1 MYAYL
6 VIRTFVLEGAN
17 NSYLN
22 QLPGNLLA
30 IILSIKAKFLT
41 MKLSVG
47 IDIGGTFTDIILQ
60 DMATGK
66 ILNQLK
72 ISTTPKHPE
81 QAIKKALEQEFST
94 EELHAIQKVYH
105 ATTIATN
112 AFLGQI
118 NLELPKTLLITTRGF
133 RDVLEIGR
141 QRRPSLYDFFFERPT
156 PIIPRQFRLEM
167 TERIDAKGDIL
178 TPIKKEELEPI
189 KKFIEQN
196 GVQSIAVSFLHSYVN
211 PLHEQQVKRILEKEY
226 PELFISIGSEVSPEH
241 REFERTSTT
250 AINAILM
257 PLISRYVRSL
267 TGIFQAFDLE
277 VPLFIMQSNGG
288 VSTADQVQKF
298 PVSIIESGPSAGVV
312 ASRFFADF
320 FSLPRVLS
328 FDMGG
333 TTAKAG
339 TVLNQTISLTTE
351 YEVGGDVHSG
361 RITKGSGYPAR
372 FPFIDLAE
380 ISSGGGSIA
389 WVDEGKALKVGP
401 ISAGADPGPAC
412 YGLGGTNPT
421 ITDANLILGRL
432 NPKGLLNETF
442 PIYPQ
447 LAKESI
453 QEKITN
459 PLDLSVI
466 ESALGIIKIANLNM
480 SRILRIVTVER
491 GLDPRTFTLLAF
503 GGAGPLHACSL
514 AEELDVK
521 RIIVPA
527 NPGLFSALG
536 LLYTNVKHTF
546 VKSIRA
552 KLQTLTP
559 QTFQQE
565 FATLEAKGTKILK
578 EEGFTPSAI
587 THQHFADLRYF
598 GQGFELLVDLSNI
611 SFSGK
616 ESLTQI
622 QEDFNAKHRSV
633 YGYDLPDEAIEVVNL
648 RINSL
653 GIIKNPS
660 LQKIPQGSKNPP
672 SESLVTH
679 RPVFFEQFQEF
690 RDIPIYTR
698 AKLLAGNVLSG
709 PLIIEQ
715 YDTTTV
721 VSPSWKVLVDDFG
734 VLKLAKD

>member
-1 MYAYL
+1 MCSNLL
-6 VIRTFVLEGAN
+6 VII
-17 NSYLN
+17 LN
-22 QLPGNLLA
+22 VKSEFML
-30 IILSIKAKFLT
+30 

-60 DMATGK
+60 DIMTGK
-66 ILNQLK
+66 ILEQLK
-72 ISTTPKHPE
+72 VSTTPKHPE
-81 QAIKKALEQEFST
+81 QAIKTALA
-94 EELHAIQKVYH
+94 EELSSEELQALQKVYH

-118 NLELPKTLLITTRGF
+118 NLELPATLLITTRGF

-167 TERIDAKGDIL
+167 TERIAADGEIL
-178 TPIKKEELEPI
+178 TPIKMEELKSI
-189 KKFIEQN
+189 GKFIEEKN
-196 GVQSIAVSFLHSYVN
+196 IQSVAVSFLHSYVN
-211 PLHEQQVKRILEKEY
+211 PLHEQQVKSVLQKNY

-267 TGIFQAFDLE
+267 KGIFQEFDLQI
-277 VPLFIMQSNGG
+277 PLFIMQSNGG
-288 VSTADQVQKF
+288 VSTAEQVQKF

-351 YEVGGDVHSG
+351 YEVGGEVHSG

-389 WVDEGKALKVGP
+389 WVDEGKALQVGP
-401 ISAGADPGPAC
+401 ISAGAEPGPAC
-412 YGLGGTNPT
+412 YGKGGTKPT
-421 ITDANLILGRL
+421 ITDANLLLGRL

-442 PIYPQ
+442 PIYPE
-447 LAKESI
+447 LAKKSI
-453 QEKITN
+453 QKQIAE
-459 PLDLSVI
+459 PLGLSVI

-503 GGAGPLHACSL
+503 GGAGPLHGCSL
-514 AEELDVK
+514 AEELAIK
-521 RIIVPA
+521 KIIVPS

-546 VKSIRA
+546 VKSIRS
-552 KLQTLTP
+552 KLQEITP
-559 QTFQQE
+559 QLLQQE
-565 FATLEAKGTKILK
+565 FTTLEAKGTKILK
-578 EEGFTPSAI
+578 EEGFTPSTI

-611 SFSGK
+611 SFAGK
-616 ESLTQI
+616 DSLTQLKKA
-622 QEDFNAKHRSV
+622 FNSKHQAV
-633 YGYDLPDEAIEVVNL
+633 YGYDLPDEEIEVVNL

-660 LQKIPQGSKNPP
+660 LQKIPRGKKTPP
-672 SESLVTH
+672 PESLITH
-679 RPVFFEQFQEF
+679 RPVFFEQLQEFQE
-690 RDIPIYTR
+690 IPIYSR

-721 VSPSWKVLVDDFG
+721 VPPSWEVVVDDFG
-734 VLKLAKD
+734 VLNLSKV